1 MTTIVFAD
9 TREEFTGLRGEEE
22 PGGRVYHF
30 VPMAGKHREAVM
42 GIFNHYV
49 ANTVA
54 EFPDA
59 PLPSAFFDRMMEMVK
74 GYSAIVAQSGDEEV
88 IGFGMLRP
96 FHFVSTFRRTAELT
110 YFLKPECT
118 RRGIGKAMLNFFVEE
133 ARRLGIDNVMA
144 SVSSLNPASIAFHLK
159 NGFHE
164 CGRFCRVGTKF
175 GLDFDM
181 LWFQRRLAA

>member
-1 MTTIVFAD
+1 
-9 TREEFTGLRGEEE
+9 
-22 PGGRVYHF
+22 
-30 VPMAGKHREAVM
+30 M

-88 IGFGMLRP
+88 IGFGNLRP

-118 RRGIGKAMLNFFVEE
+118 PPGHWESHAEFLCRRGEE
-133 ARRLGIDNVMA
+133 TSA
-144 SVSSLNPASIAFHLK
+144 S
-159 NGFHE
+159 
-164 CGRFCRVGTKF
+164 TT
-175 GLDFDM
+175 
-181 LWFQRRLAA
+181 